1 MLKQVINVLVM
12 LIFILSLYYYP
23 WKTISFICILG
34 VILIIIAILAAKKML
49 PLFIEKMLKKGK
61 DTLKVFKII
70 YLILYSLPCLLSD
83 LFKGAKDEY
92 DKQPQGIIII
102 DPHDCLYIIAMYYQV
117 VFYYKSDGS
126 IW

>member
-12 LIFILSLYYYP
+12 LILILSLYYYP
-23 WKTISFICILG
+23 SKTISFICILA

-61 DTLKVFKII
+61 DNLKAFKII

-83 LFKGAKDEY
+83 LFKGAKDDY
-92 DKQPQGIIII
+92 FLK
-102 DPHDCLYIIAMYYQV
+102 YYLL
-117 VFYYKSDGS
+117 
-126 IW
+126 I